1 MPFSTYSQRRW
12 YDLRQFRDQ
21 FPFRGFYGPRDLY
34 IYCAWWW
41 CEHNRSN
48 SFHFITQSGLW
59 CLTPAKLLRL
69 LSTQIQPNNVLIC
82 SSNHWTMLD
91 DQCSKYVIGLCSIC
105 KLKATKVDNST
116 FSSDKVFSI
125 TNITNTRLTTS
136 TKWIQLDFFLRTK
149 PFKRE
154 FVLRQSLHDIY
165 IYIYNRTEKKNKLQ
179 CHTENI
185 KHLKCS
191 FIIHLRNKLIDVE
204 KKRVLLRWNENERKI
219 KLHSMSSS
227 SMKVHIKSG
236 HVIKRL
242 NFLLVYHYAKL
253 FASPNH
259 FILIHTYIIYN
270 IRFFCFAHS
279 LINK

>member
-12 YDLRQFRDQ
+12 FDLRQFRDQ

-149 PFKRE
+149 SFKRE

-165 IYIYNRTEKKNKLQ
+165 IYIYNRTEKKTN
-179 CHTENI
+179 CNVI
-185 KHLKCS
+185 LKTLS
-191 FIIHLRNKLIDVE
+191 ISNAR
-204 KKRVLLRWNENERKI
+204 
-219 KLHSMSSS
+219 SSS
-227 SMKVHIKSG
+227 
-236 HVIKRL
+236 
-242 NFLLVYHYAKL
+242 
-253 FASPNH
+253 
-259 FILIHTYIIYN
+259 TYET
-270 IRFFCFAHS
+270 S
-279 LINK
+279 